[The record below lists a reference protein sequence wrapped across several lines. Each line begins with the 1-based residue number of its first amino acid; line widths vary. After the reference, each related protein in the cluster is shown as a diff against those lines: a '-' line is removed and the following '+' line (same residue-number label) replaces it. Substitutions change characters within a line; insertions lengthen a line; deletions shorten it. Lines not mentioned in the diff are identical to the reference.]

1 MTFAFWMILAAGILP
16 YLAVGYAKYDKSFD
30 NHQPRKWLDKQK
42 GAKQRA
48 FWAHQNSFEIFPL
61 FAAAVIIAH
70 VAEAPQT
77 QIDMLAGAF
86 IISRIAYIFAY
97 VMDRATLRSIVWA
110 LGLGCIVG
118 LFSIST

>member
-1 MTFAFWMILAAGILP
+1 MTFAFWMILAAGVLP

-30 NHQPRKWLDKQK
+30 NNQPRKWLDKRK

-70 VAEAPQT
+70 VAGAPQT

-97 VMDRATLRSIVWA
+97 VMDRATVRSIVWA